1 MKSRF
6 SFRADRGIVE
16 AMSLDFAAPRTR
28 AAAARPLGPAS
39 ARSPHRGLSPEQT
52 AAPYASALSLH
63 AQRDT
68 LSLLVPGHGAAG
80 TGIAQGQA
88 DYFGE
93 RLLALD
99 VPPLLEGIDLGP
111 GSPKQ
116 RALELAAEAWGAR
129 RTWFLTNGSS
139 QANRIAAIAAR
150 GLGDDVVMQRSA
162 HSSFVDGILVAGLRP
177 GFATPAIDRAR
188 GIHHG
193 LTPDAVRAAIEA
205 HPGAPR
211 AVYIVSPSYFGA
223 VADVAGIAEVVH
235 AAGAAL
241 IVDGA
246 WGAHFGFHPE
256 LPESPLRLGA
266 DLAIMSTHKLTGS
279 LTQSAVL
286 HLGETALADR
296 LEPLVERA
304 HAMTASTSESSLM
317 MASIDLAR
325 RDLVSRSDDIDDSVR
340 AVRQARQMFRADGR
354 FPIISDGFGE
364 YDDIVAVD
372 PFRIPLDITATGL
385 DGHAV
390 RERLMREHGVLT
402 EIATATA
409 IVAVV
414 GIGKSPELSPLLA
427 ALHEIADAEG
437 ARGGDASSGDAERG
451 DAGSG
456 RRGDASATA
465 HGPAA
470 LPPLPAAGPMRMR
483 PREAYLGEVETVP
496 WREAVGRV
504 SVDSLAAYPPGIPN
518 VLPGEEIT
526 VDVVD
531 FLRAVAASP
540 GGHVRGAADP
550 LVGTM
555 RVLRA

>member
-1 MKSRF
+1 MTLDSAL
-6 SFRADRGIVE
+6 RATGIRGDE
-16 AMSLDFAAPRTR
+16 AATHRIRPAAL
-28 AAAARPLGPAS
+28 AADDAPP
-39 ARSPHRGLSPEQT
+39 QT
-52 AAPYASALSLH
+52 TAPYATAVALH

-68 LSLLVPGHGAAG
+68 LSLFVPGHGAGG

-111 GSPKQ
+111 DSPKQ
-116 RALELAAEAWGAR
+116 QSLRLAAEAWGAR

-150 GLGDDVVMQRSA
+150 GLGSDVVMQRSA
-162 HSSFVDGILVAGLRP
+162 HSSFVDGMLVGGLRP
-177 GFATPAIDRAR
+177 GFVAPSVDLER

-193 LTPDAVRAAIEA
+193 VTPEKVRAAIEA
-205 HPGAPR
+205 HPGTPA

-286 HLGETALADR
+286 HLGDTALADR
-296 LEPLVERA
+296 LEPLIDRA
-304 HAMTASTSESSLM
+304 FMLTASTSESSLM
-317 MASIDLAR
+317 LASIDLAR
-325 RDLVSRSDDIDDSVR
+325 RDLVSRSEDVDDSYR
-340 AVRQARQMFRADGR
+340 AVIGARAMFRADGR
-354 FPIISDGFGE
+354 FPIISDGFDAF
-364 YDDIVAVD
+364 DDIVGID

-385 DGHAV
+385 DGHTV
-390 RERLMREHGVLT
+390 RERLMREFGVFT

-409 IVAVV
+409 VVAVV

-427 ALHEIADAEG
+427 ALHALAD
-437 ARGGDASSGDAERG
+437 ERT
-451 DAGSG
+451 G
-456 RRGDASATA
+456 RAAA
-465 HGPAA
+465 PLA
-470 LPPLPAAGPMRMR
+470 LPALPAAGPMRMR
-483 PREAYLGEVETVP
+483 PREAYLGAVEQVP
-496 WREAVGRV
+496 WREAIGRV

-526 VDVVD
+526 AEVVD
-531 FLRAVAASP
+531 FLRAVASSP
-540 GGHVRGAADP
+540 GGHVRGAADARIDT
-550 LVGTM
+550 L
-555 RVLRA
+555 RVLAQ

>member
-1 MKSRF
+1 
-6 SFRADRGIVE
+6 
-16 AMSLDFAAPRTR
+16 MSIDFASARRNDAAT
-28 AAAARPLGPAS
+28 AAAAPAPRPARPAWS
-39 ARSPHRGLSPEQT
+39 GAQAT
-52 AAPYASALSLH
+52 APYASALALH

-68 LSLLVPGHGAAG
+68 LSLCVPGHGAGG

-116 RALELAAEAWGAR
+116 RSLELAAEAWGAR

-150 GLGDDVVMQRSA
+150 GLGSDIVMQRSA
-162 HSSFVDGILVAGLRP
+162 HSSFVDGILVGGLRP
-177 GFATPAIDRAR
+177 GFVTPSIDLDR

-193 LTPDAVRAAIEA
+193 VTPDDVRRAIDA
-205 HPGAPR
+205 HPGSPA

-223 VADVAGIAEVVH
+223 VADVEGIAEVVH

-286 HLGETALADR
+286 HLGDTALADR

-304 HAMTASTSESSLM
+304 HAMTASTSESALM

-325 RDLVSRSDDIDDSVR
+325 RDLVSRSHDVDDSVR
-340 AVRQARQMFRADGR
+340 AVHQARAMFRADGR
-354 FPIISDGFGE
+354 FPIISDGFGA
-364 YDDIVAVD
+364 YDDIVAID

-385 DGHAV
+385 DGHTV
-390 RERLMREHGVLT
+390 RERLMREHGVFA

-409 IVAVV
+409 VVAVV

-427 ALHEIADAEG
+427 ALHAIADEQ
-437 ARGGDASSGDAERG
+437 
-451 DAGSG
+451 AG
-456 RRGDASATA
+456 R
-465 HGPAA
+465 GPARVE
-470 LPPLPAAGPMRMR
+470 LPQLPAAGPMRML
-483 PREAYLGEVETVP
+483 PREAYLGEVEEVP
-496 WREAVGRV
+496 WPEAIGRV

-526 VDVVD
+526 PEVVG

-550 LVGTM
+550 RIDTM
-555 RVLRA
+555 RVLRVE